1 MKISD
6 QQMDRSM
13 DGHPLQP
20 EAPDA
25 VPLRPASTVM
35 RLARMGS
42 LHQSRL
48 SFMRVLLRRLKTNGW
63 VFDRPLW
70 RINEKGVGVATYR
83 ASGPERSYTLVAFAH
98 DLPDDLRSD
107 RVIAEAWD
115 ATFTLHDGDLSEAD
129 IERLG
134 SNVPYQ
140 EAGRISEA
148 ELSLSR
154 ANRSVRLFDYVATC
168 LAAGTQPDV
177 AQIES
182 VGYLMRT
189 TAVYGSGK
197 FGAADRDVWV
207 ERPEFAGSFQPELL
221 SVWLIRT
228 FTIDMVEHMARIR
241 SPETAVRLDPAI
253 RRRIG
258 VGNSTGLGM
267 APFLINH
274 PALIH
279 SWIHARESA
288 FARVRAVKQA
298 SRQEI
303 GVFTELVQ
311 RALANAE
318 DWKVEH
324 AYQAKKIDGLRNDL
338 TTTLHH
344 LSTADMSS
352 DYVWDRLYRWAEAKL
367 GSEGQEQLISLMLE
381 PYPRLV
387 DDLAVNMAADE
398 AQHFRIDGTMKI
410 GTLRD
415 ILQDTYDWTA
425 DIDYDSRPAQARVW
439 YVSEEKLEP
448 RLGERVEEEIADH
461 EQPLAPGRDAKL
473 ALADLAAFTADDT
486 VAGFLIAHPEHR
498 HITRRAQLVSHYP
511 YGEIRDNTIAAE
523 MLPIDLLRCKLSF
536 FGATKF
542 DPRSDRWLRITMFQ
556 GAPFPDEL
564 AALDPD
570 SLVYPPL
577 SDMPDMPDIPDT
589 PDSEAP

>member
-1 MKISD
+1 MED
-6 QQMDRSM
+6 QPIQTESVNT
-13 DGHPLQP
+13 
-20 EAPDA
+20 
-25 VPLRPASTVM
+25 VPLRPASQVM

-48 SFMRVLLRRLKTNGW
+48 SFMRVLLRRLKANGW
-63 VFDRPLW
+63 VFDRPVW

-134 SNVPYQ
+134 TNVPYQ

-177 AQIES
+177 SRIEP

-197 FGAADRDVWV
+197 FGAADRDLWAD
-207 ERPEFAGSFQPELL
+207 RPEFAGSFQPELL
-221 SVWLIRT
+221 SVWLIRA
-228 FTIDMVEHMARIR
+228 FTIDMVEHMARMR
-241 SPETAVRLDPAI
+241 APETAVRLDPAI

-279 SWIHARESA
+279 SWIKARETA
-288 FARVRAVKQA
+288 LARVRAVKQA
-298 SRQEI
+298 SQQEI
-303 GVFTELVQ
+303 DLFIELVQ
-311 RALANAE
+311 RALINAE
-318 DWKVEH
+318 DWHVDH
-324 AYQAKKIDGLRNDL
+324 AYQARKITGLRDDL
-338 TTTLHH
+338 KT
-344 LSTADMSS
+344 TADYLSS
-352 DYVWDRLYRWAEAKL
+352 TDLSGDHVWDRLYRWAETTL
-367 GSEGQEQLISLMLE
+367 GIEGQEQLVSLLLE
-381 PYPRLV
+381 PYPQLV
-387 DDLAVNMAADE
+387 DDLATNMATDE
-398 AQHFRIDGTMKI
+398 AQRFRIDGTMKI
-410 GTLRD
+410 GALRA
-415 ILQDTYDWTA
+415 ILQETYDWTN
-425 DIDYDSRPAQARVW
+425 DIDYDSRSAQARVW

-448 RLGERVEEEIADH
+448 RLGERFEEPIADY
-461 EQPLAPGRDAKL
+461 EQPLAPGRDARL
-473 ALADLAAFTADDT
+473 ALADLCTFAANDT
-486 VAGFLIAHPEHR
+486 IASFLMAHPEHR
-498 HITRRAQLVSHYP
+498 HITRRAQLVSHCP
-511 YGEIRDNTIAAE
+511 YGEIHDNTIAAE

-564 AALDPD
+564 GELDPD

-577 SDMPDMPDIPDT
+577 